1 MATGTPQGVYA
12 PVATLFDVD
21 GELDFERYARNLD
34 WYCGSPLDGVVLLGS
49 NGEFAALDFDERLRV
64 IEAGVAAIDGRKTVL
79 AGTGAES
86 TQHTIQLT
94 REAAHLGV
102 EYALI
107 VTPHYYRPRYD
118 RQAFLSHYQSVA
130 DASPV
135 PILIYIMT
143 TYTGVDLSTDI
154 VAELSHHPNIAGVKD
169 SAGSAPKLA
178 EMVAHSAV
186 DFSVLAGSASFLYPA
201 LCVGAKGGIV
211 ALGNVAPRECVEL
224 YRLFQEGKHDEA
236 RSLQHRL
243 LEPNA
248 AVTSRYGI
256 AGLKAAMALVGL
268 ETSDPRPPQRPASS
282 EERAAIERIFAD
294 AELLATV

>member
-1 MATGTPQGVYA
+1 MTQPNLAGVFA
-12 PVATLFDVD
+12 PVATVFDGIGD
-21 GELDFERYARNLD
+21 LDLEAYGSNLD
-34 WYCGSPLDGVVLLGS
+34 WYCRSPLDGIVMLGS
-49 NGEFAALDFDERLRV
+49 NGEFAALDFDERLRLV
-64 IEAGVAAIDGRKTVL
+64 AAGAEAIDGRKTVL

-86 TQHTIQLT
+86 TKHTIHLT
-94 REAAHLGV
+94 REAARLGV

-118 RQAFLSHYQSVA
+118 RTAFLNHYQSIA
-130 DASPV
+130 EASPI
-135 PILIYIMT
+135 PILVYIMT

-178 EMVAHSAV
+178 EMVAHSSE

-211 ALGNVAPRECVEL
+211 ALGNVAPRECAQLFEL
-224 YRLFQEGKHDEA
+224 FHEGRHDEA
-236 RSLQHRL
+236 RALQHRL

-256 AGLKAAMALVGL
+256 AGLKAAMDLVGL
-268 ETSDPRPPQRPASS
+268 ATSDPRPPQLPASD
-282 EERAAIERIFAD
+282 EERAAIEKIFDHAG
-294 AELLATV
+294 LLATA